1 MEKRKVIL
9 PIFGTSDVAVL
20 NPEPLAAVISSD
32 QISVAPEEERDTYQ
46 LSKGF
51 TATGTATITTT
62 TNGNEEALNSISRL
76 LHDSDCM
83 VECVPDGSSLPRMM
97 KKALR
102 QGQRYRRDTKWKHK
116 AARWQQCHSLKLLGR
131 LTENDEGFT
140 FRGKP
145 IE

>member
-1 MEKRKVIL
+1 METEKVIL
-9 PIFGTSDVAVL
+9 PIFGTSDVAVFT
-20 NPEPLAAVISSD
+20 PEPLVISSD
-32 QISVAPEEERDTYQ
+32 QLFVAPETERDTYQ

-51 TATGTATITTT
+51 TATGTATIDE
-62 TNGNEEALNSISRL
+62 GDEEALNSISRL

-83 VECVPDGSSLPRMM
+83 VTVVPDGRSLPHKM

-102 QGQRYRRDTKWKHK
+102 QGQRYRRDTKWKRK
-116 AARWQQCHSLKLLGR
+116 AARWQQRHSVTLLGSW
-131 LTENDEGFT
+131 TEDDEGIT

>member
-1 MEKRKVIL
+1 MEKEKVIL
-9 PIFGTSDVAVL
+9 PIFGMNAAAVL
-20 NPEPLAAVISSD
+20 NLEPLAPVISSD
-32 QISVAPEEERDTYQ
+32 QLFVVQEEERGTYQ

-51 TATGTATITTT
+51 TATGTVTIDE
-62 TNGNEEALNSISRL
+62 GSEEALNSISRL

-83 VECVPDGSSLPRMM
+83 VEYVPNGSSLPRRV

-102 QGQRYRRDTKWKHK
+102 QGQRYRRNTKWKRK
-116 AARWQQCHSLKLLGR
+116 AARWQQRHSVKLLGSW
-131 LTENDEGFT
+131 TEDDEGVT

>member
-1 MEKRKVIL
+1 MEKEKVIL
-9 PIFGTSDVAVL
+9 PIYGMNAAAVL
-20 NPEPLAAVISSD
+20 NPEPLVISSD

-62 TNGNEEALNSISRL
+62 TNGDAEALNSISRL
-76 LHDSDCM
+76 LHESDCM
-83 VECVPDGSSLPRMM
+83 VECVPNGSSLPRKM

-102 QGQRYRRDTKWKHK
+102 QGQRYRRDTKWKRK
-116 AARWQQCHSLKLLGR
+116 AARWQQRHSLKLLGR
-131 LTENDEGFT
+131 CTENDEGIT

>member
-1 MEKRKVIL
+1 MEKEKVTL
-9 PIFGTSDVAVL
+9 PIYGMNAAAVL
-20 NPEPLAAVISSD
+20 NPEPLIISSD
-32 QISVAPEEERDTYQ
+32 QISVAPEEECDTYQ

-51 TATGTATITTT
+51 TATETVTIDE
-62 TNGNEEALNSISRL
+62 GNEEVLNSISHL

-83 VECVPDGSSLPRMM
+83 VECVPNGSTLPRKM

-102 QGQRYRRDTKWKHK
+102 QGQRYRRDTKWKRK
-116 AARWQQCHSLKLLGR
+116 AARWQQRHSLKLLGR
-131 LTENDEGFT
+131 CTEDDEGIT

>member
-1 MEKRKVIL
+1 MEKEKVIL
-9 PIFGTSDVAVL
+9 PVYGMNAAAVL
-20 NPEPLAAVISSD
+20 NLEPLAPVISSD

-51 TATGTATITTT
+51 TATGTVMIDE
-62 TNGNEEALNSISRL
+62 GGEEALNSISRL
-76 LHDSDCM
+76 LHESDCM
-83 VECVPDGSSLPRMM
+83 VEYVPNGSPLPRKM

-102 QGQRYRRDTKWKHK
+102 QGQRYHRDTKWKRK
-116 AARWQQCHSLKLLGR
+116 ATRWQQRHSLKLLGR
-131 LTENDEGFT
+131 LTEDDEGVT